1 MTEEHRKPSC
11 LIHFKGESGFLTRF
25 TDISLKKF
33 LTCHELWLKL
43 DGKQREIAVKT
54 TQIVKDI
61 QATGNPSSII
71 CNLHYHRSCYSKF
84 TNRTSIGR
92 AQTRCAKRQKDDE
105 ISVKE
110 DENTFTKVDEA
121 ASLPPSKSLR
131 SSTSPS
137 AVKPRNQAVLPPIC
151 IICNEEHKYITD
163 PVSHL
168 YFLHA
173 SGGSS
178 VGQNKLPQLILGY
191 IYILK
196 YLQSNFIG

>member
-11 LIHFKGESGFLTRF
+11 LIHFKTESGFLTRF

-33 LTCHELWLKL
+33 LACHELWLDHEL
-43 DGKQREIAVKT
+43 DGKQREIAVK
-54 TQIVKDI
+54 K
-61 QATGNPSSII
+61 ASSMT

-92 AQTRCAKRQKDDE
+92 SQTRCAKRKKDDE

-110 DENTFTKVDEA
+110 DENTITKADEA

-151 IICNEEHKYITD
+151 IICNEIYYRPDKPFIFFTRIDRFAAMFCQKCSSTALLND
-163 PVSHL
+163 PPTL
-168 YFLHA
+168 YTLRL
-173 SGGSS
+173 
-178 VGQNKLPQLILGY
+178 VKC
-191 IYILK
+191 
-196 YLQSNFIG
+196 

>member
-1 MTEEHRKPSC
+1 MWNWQKSIENPLVWSILKEKVV
-11 LIHFKGESGFLTRF
+11 LTRF

-33 LTCHELWLKL
+33 LACHELWLEL
-43 DGKQREIAVKT
+43 DGEQREIAVNT

-61 QATGNPSSII
+61 QTTGDPSSIT

-84 TNRTSIGR
+84 TNRISIGR

-110 DENTFTKVDEA
+110 DENTITKVDEA

-163 PVSHL
+163 TVSHL

-173 SGGSS
+173 LIDFPPCFAWS
-178 VGQNKLPQLILGY
+178 VPPQL
-191 IYILK
+191 
-196 YLQSNFIG
+196 F